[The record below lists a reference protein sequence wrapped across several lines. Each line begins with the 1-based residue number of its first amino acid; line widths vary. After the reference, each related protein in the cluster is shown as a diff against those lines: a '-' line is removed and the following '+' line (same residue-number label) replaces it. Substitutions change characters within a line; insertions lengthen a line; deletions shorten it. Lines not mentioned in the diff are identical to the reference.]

1 MRQKQQIIST
11 PVLVLVGPTAIGKT
25 ALSLKIADQFRCEII
40 SMDSM
45 QVYRYM
51 DIGTAKASPEERAQV
66 PHYLIDICDPDEQ
79 YNAARFVSDALNAID
94 DISARGKMPLITGG
108 TGLYLSSLLNGL
120 FTEVRVEES
129 VRVEV
134 HRQYKE
140 KGREAAYAELLQ
152 VDSVTAERIHKND
165 TQRLLRGLEIF
176 HSTGIPWSKHLEAQQ
191 EQQPSISFEHLLVM
205 GLTCERSRLYERI
218 EKRAGMMMNSGL
230 MEEVRNL
237 QKMGFD
243 AQLASMQAIGYR
255 HAVQYLNGSKSLDVT
270 ITELIRDTRR
280 YAKRQMTWFRK
291 QKQLKWYDHQTD
303 DTSVLVDI
311 KRMIQK
317 AQE

>member
-25 ALSLKIADQFRCEII
+25 ALSLKIAEQFQCEII

-79 YNAARFVSDALNAID
+79 YNAARFVKDALNAID
-94 DISARGKMPLITGG
+94 DITARGKVPLITGG

-120 FTEVRVEES
+120 FTEVAVEES
-129 VRVEV
+129 VRLEV
-134 HRQYKE
+134 RKQYE
-140 KGREAAYAELLQ
+140 ERGREAAYAELVQ
-152 VDSVTAERIHKND
+152 VDSVAAERIHMND

-176 HSTGIPWSKHLEAQQ
+176 HSTGIPWSKHLESQQ
-191 EQQPSISFEHLLVM
+191 QQQPPVSFEHLLVI

-230 MEEVRNL
+230 MEEVKGL
-237 QKMGFD
+237 QKMGYD
-243 AQLASMQAIGYR
+243 DQLTSMQAIGYR
-255 HAVQYLNGSKSLDVT
+255 HAVQYLNGSQPLDAT
-270 ITELIRDTRR
+270 IKELVRDTRR

-291 QKQLKWYDHQTD
+291 QRQLKWYDQD
-303 DTSVLVDI
+303 NDAPVLVDI
-311 KRMIQK
+311 KRMIKK
-317 AQE
+317 AQG